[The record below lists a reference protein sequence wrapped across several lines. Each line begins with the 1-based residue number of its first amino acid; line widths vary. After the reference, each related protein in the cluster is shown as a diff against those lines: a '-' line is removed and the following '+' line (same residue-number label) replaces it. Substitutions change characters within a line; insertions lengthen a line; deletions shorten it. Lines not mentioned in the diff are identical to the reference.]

1 MKSINPAVRMELTL
15 DRNSMVKV
23 ERRGKK
29 MQIWDSLIV
38 GGGIA
43 GLQAAIQLGRYG
55 QSVLV
60 IDSGYGRSTLC
71 RSYHN
76 ILGWPDGVSGEELR
90 SKGRKQAEALGVKF
104 VLDEIVEATGAEQG
118 RFELA
123 GKSGERYQ
131 GQTLL
136 LATGLMDRF
145 PDLPGLVPCFGMT
158 VYVCP
163 DCDGY
168 EIKDKSTIIMG
179 AGDVGAEMA
188 LLLAHLASDMVYVNH
203 ERKQVKAEVL
213 KKLKHKGINH
223 VQEEIAEVLS
233 DGNGKFEG
241 VKLANGEIIEG
252 ERGFIA
258 FGGNHVKSELAKQ
271 LGVERLENRHLLA
284 DPRTKMTNVRHVWA
298 AGDVGVH
305 AEQVTIAMGEG
316 TQAAVWM
323 HKALVQSLSSS

>member
-1 MKSINPAVRMELTL
+1 MELTL
-15 DRNSMVKV
+15 DSYSIVKL
-23 ERRGKK
+23 ERQVIK
-29 MQIWDSLIV
+29 MQIWDSIIV

>member
-1 MKSINPAVRMELTL
+1 
-15 DRNSMVKV
+15 
-23 ERRGKK
+23 
-29 MQIWDSLIV
+29 MQIWDSLII

-55 QSVLV
+55 HRVLV

-90 SKGRKQAEALGVKF
+90 SRGRKQAEAVGVKF
-104 VLDEIVEATGAEQG
+104 VLDEVVEAGSSANVNSG
-118 RFELA
+118 SRFQLI
-123 GKSGERYQ
+123 GKSGERYE

-136 LATGLMDRF
+136 LATGLLDRF
-145 PDLPGLVPCFGMT
+145 PNLPGLVQCFGVT

-163 DCDGY
+163 DCDEY
-168 EIKDKSTIIMG
+168 EIRDKSTIVMG

-188 LLLAHLASDMVYVNH
+188 LLLADSASKIVYVNH
-203 ERKQVKAEVL
+203 ERKPVKAEALDKL
-213 KKLKHKGINH
+213 KKKGIDH
-223 VQEEIAEVLS
+223 VQEEIVEVLS
-233 DGNGKFEG
+233 DVDQIKC
-241 VKLANGEIIEG
+241 VKLANGEILEA

-258 FGGNHVKSELAKQ
+258 FGGNHVKTELAKQ
-271 LGVERLENRHLLA
+271 LGVERLENKHLLA

-298 AGDVGVH
+298 AGDIGVH

-316 TQAAVWM
+316 TMAAVWM
-323 HKALVQSLSSS
+323 HKALMAK

>member
-1 MKSINPAVRMELTL
+1 MELTPES
-15 DRNSMVKV
+15 NSIVKV
-23 ERRGKK
+23 ERRGKMK
-29 MQIWDSLIV
+29 QIWDSLIV
-38 GGGIA
+38 GGGMA

-55 QSVLV
+55 DRVLV
-60 IDSGYGRSTLC
+60 IDSGYGRSSLC

-76 ILGWPDGVSGEELR
+76 ILGWPDGVGGEELR
-90 SKGRKQAEALGVKF
+90 SKGRKQAESFGVEF
-104 VLDEIVEATGAEQG
+104 VLDEIVEASSSANTNPIGAEQG
-118 RFELA
+118 RFELV

-145 PDLPGLVPCFGMT
+145 PDLPGLVPCFGLT

-168 EIKDKSTIIMG
+168 EIKDRSTIIMG

-188 LLLAHLASDMVYVNH
+188 LLLADLASVMVYVNH
-203 ERKQVKAEVL
+203 ERKQVKAEAL
-213 KKLKHKGINH
+213 EKLKNKGIDH

-241 VKLANGEIIEG
+241 VKLASGKILEA

-271 LGVERLENRHLLA
+271 LGVERLENRHLVA
-284 DPRTKMTNVRHVWA
+284 DPRTKMTNVRHLWA

-305 AEQVTIAMGEG
+305 SEQVTIAMGEG
-316 TQAAVWM
+316 TQAAIWI
-323 HKALVQSLSSS
+323 HKALVQSDATF

>member
-1 MKSINPAVRMELTL
+1 MK
-15 DRNSMVKV
+15 
-23 ERRGKK
+23 
-29 MQIWDSLIV
+29 QIWDSLIV

-55 QSVLV
+55 DRVLV

-90 SKGRKQAEALGVKF
+90 SKGRKQAESFGVEF
-104 VLDEIVEATGAEQG
+104 VLDEIVEARSSANTNPTGAEQG
-118 RFELA
+118 RFELV
-123 GKSGERYQ
+123 GESGERYQ

-145 PDLPGLVPCFGMT
+145 PDLPGLVPCFGLT

-188 LLLAHLASDMVYVNH
+188 LLLADTASGMVYVNH
-203 ERKQVKAEVL
+203 ERKQVKSEALE
-213 KKLKHKGINH
+213 KLKQKGIDH
-223 VQEEIAEVLS
+223 VQEEIVEVLS

-241 VKLANGEIIEG
+241 VKLVNGEILKG

-258 FGGNHVKSELAKQ
+258 FGGNHVKSELAMQ